1 MKKNDIVALSAEQKT
16 SVLGSIMGEIT
27 RRKIEPDVL
36 SEERASV
43 ANTEMSSFN
52 VDDVIQFNDEL
63 IKSVQ
68 AKMKTDKYVFAF
80 KVRKDAENTVPVTF
94 VLDGNGKPKLF
105 YLSCM
110 RKRVSEYKDP
120 ALAGQLPLATGKTFA
135 ANHVDWDGMKP
146 ATKFYSIWSQFPND
160 ESVVKALC
168 EQNTTVKCTGKVR
181 VKGLSF
187 NNSSRTAFQ
196 NVMSFEFE
204 NMDNGAISDIET
216 RAAQAADAPAQ

>member
-1 MKKNDIVALSAEQKT
+1 MGREALFERAASYEAFYLYQTKPNNLLTKNFTIMKKNDIVALSAEQKT

-27 RRKIEPDVL
+27 RRKIEPDAQ

-120 ALAGQLPLATGKTFA
+120 ALAGQLRWLLARLTLPTMLTG
-135 ANHVDWDGMKP
+135 
-146 ATKFYSIWSQFPND
+146 
-160 ESVVKALC
+160 
-168 EQNTTVKCTGKVR
+168 
-181 VKGLSF
+181 
-187 NNSSRTAFQ
+187 TA
-196 NVMSFEFE
+196 
-204 NMDNGAISDIET
+204 
-216 RAAQAADAPAQ
+216 